1 LLVIFKSSDNFLLHM
16 QKVHI
21 KDRNVEY
28 LEGKIN
34 ELEINGKNKNIIDL
48 YRGIKKFN
56 FGYHT

>member
-1 LLVIFKSSDNFLLHM
+1 M
-16 QKVHI
+16 EKVHI

-28 LEGKIN
+28 LEGKIK